1 MLVACALA
9 VSLSGSRSFAAGS
22 LAVKITGLDGESPS
36 ATFSVKMV
44 GTAQRSGIGRRVITH
59 QNTYYLMA
67 SLVLRRAPASLNLL
81 RRRMICACVMR
92 TRQHIAEACEC
103 NF

>member
-22 LAVKITGLDGESPS
+22 LAVITGLDGELPS

-44 GTAQRSGIGRRVITH
+44 GTAQCSGIGRRVITH